1 MNKEQFAQLQST
13 KPTRKFILRG
23 ADLLNKAPRTLL
35 YGYTIDSY
43 FFHVY
48 LDENGIIQKLV
59 YAGATNPML
68 IVHETEAQ
76 IDSNESYVPNKRL
89 YPEMCD
95 FTFCEMLNARGVS
108 LTFANYNEERD
119 VSKAYHGKTLAELH
133 QPGESLPLR

>member
-1 MNKEQFAQLQST
+1 MNKDQFTQLQSA
-13 KPTRKFILRG
+13 KPARKFILGG
-23 ADLLNKAPRTLL
+23 ADLLNKTPRTLL
-35 YGYTIDSY
+35 YGYTADSY

-68 IVHETEAQ
+68 IVHETEARV
-76 IDSNESYVPNKRL
+76 DSNESYVPNKRL

-95 FTFCEMLNARGVS
+95 FTFCELLHARGVN
-108 LTFANYNEERD
+108 LQFAAYNEERD
-119 VSKAYHGKTLAELH
+119 LSKAFHGKTLAELH